1 VNVAHAD
8 TAVSRIAAAIGE
20 PARARMLYCLMDGHA
35 RTSTELAVVG
45 EVSPSTASVHLS
57 RLKAERLVE
66 VVVQGKHRYYSLDG
80 PHVAAALEALSVVA
94 GRPREIFVPPTPSR
108 LRVARTCYDHMAG
121 TVGVALH
128 DRFKE
133 REWLSAASSGANA
146 YELTNAGT
154 TALEALGIDVAATRA
169 LRRRFAFPCLD
180 WSERRPH
187 IGGALAAAIL
197 SLTLKRKWVVRDLDS
212 RALSLTRVGRRELLV
227 RFGVRD

>member
-1 VNVAHAD
+1 MNVAHAD

-94 GRPREIFVPPTPSR
+94 GRPREILVPPRPAGSGSR
-108 LRVARTCYDHMAG
+108 EPATTTWPARSR
-121 TVGVALH
+121 VALH
-128 DRFKE
+128 DRLKE
-133 REWLSAASSGANA
+133 REWLSGGI
-146 YELTNAGT
+146 AG
-154 TALEALGIDVAATRA
+154 RQR
-169 LRRRFAFPCLD
+169 LRLD
-180 WSERRPH
+180 ERRDD
-187 IGGALAAAIL
+187 GA
-197 SLTLKRKWVVRDLDS
+197 
-212 RALSLTRVGRRELLV
+212 
-227 RFGVRD
+227 